1 MARILLHCPL
11 NISRSLV
18 QMMQECCQR
27 LQQDYHETLD
37 VEVQAHRPQEVPLF
51 KGYVERGTLPDLTV
65 GHVDDFA
72 DLDSAFVADQV
83 QALPGR
89 FDLRPELA
97 DLGFAHGPGWFHPF
111 AVIPFAMFYNPTLV
125 SPDEVPRTWGDLL
138 DARWKG
144 RILMPDP
151 NRIVSAVVK
160 TCMRSEFPESF
171 ANFPEN
177 ITQQGS
183 PPEVVTAVDEG
194 RYPLGITN
202 IAFARISRYKN
213 TRIVWPEDG
222 LFCMPQVMVFGPG
235 ASEALLAVGDYL
247 MSRPVQ
253 EYLAL
258 QSFVPAS
265 GAVDL
270 HPLVA
275 EHHCHLRWK
284 GWDAF
289 LEMVQGRHDL

>member
-1 MARILLHCPL
+1 MIQEHC
-11 NISRSLV
+11 RK
-18 QMMQECCQR
+18 
-27 LQQDYHETLD
+27 LQQDLGEEIE
-37 VEVQAHRPQEVPLF
+37 VQVQAHRPQETPLF

-72 DLDSAFVADQV
+72 DLDPAFVAEQV
-83 QALPGR
+83 QTRPGR
-89 FDLRPELA
+89 FALRKELA
-97 DLGFAHGPGWFHPF
+97 DLGFAHGPGGFHPF

-125 SPDEVPRTWGDLL
+125 SPDEVPRTWRDLL
-138 DARWKG
+138 APRWAG

-151 NRIVSAVVK
+151 NRIVSSVVRTFMK
-160 TCMRSEFPESF
+160 AEFPEVF
-171 ANFPEN
+171 AAFADNV
-177 ITQQGS
+177 TQQGS

-194 RYPLGITN
+194 RYPVGITN
-202 IAFARISRYKN
+202 IAFARVSRDKN

-235 ASEALLAVGDYL
+235 ATKALWAVGDFL
-247 MSRPVQ
+247 MSRTVQ
-253 EYLAL
+253 EYLTL
-258 QSFVPAS
+258 QSFVAAS
-265 GAVDL
+265 PEVPL

-289 LEMVQGRHDL
+289 LEVVKGRHDL